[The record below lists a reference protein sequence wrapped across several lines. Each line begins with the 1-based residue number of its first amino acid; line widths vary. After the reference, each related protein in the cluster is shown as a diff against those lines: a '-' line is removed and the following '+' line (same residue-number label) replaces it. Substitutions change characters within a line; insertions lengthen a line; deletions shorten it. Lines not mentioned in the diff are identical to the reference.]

1 MADSAARVPSIVYAS
16 FDRFWAPKGASIHI
30 DAFTQALA
38 RAYGGLDLVTIAP
51 LDPDA
56 GRIAAPRPVAP
67 TLRGD
72 VRHWPLD
79 IRGRDL
85 IARVAH
91 FRAQL
96 WAWWAERGP
105 VDVAHFRSIFE
116 GYPLARR
123 KAEVA
128 RRIVYEVN
136 GLPSIE
142 LKYHYPDVADDR
154 ELIDKLRAQ
163 EDVCIAAADLLV
175 TPSAVTAALLVARGA
190 SPDRVAVIE
199 NGVDLDVFT
208 YRAPE
213 GPPRRWLYTG
223 TMTSWQGVF
232 AALEAL
238 RLYRR
243 DHEARL
249 TLVGPVRKAVRRRI
263 EARCAEEGLEG
274 AVDLLEPVDQ
284 SALAALYHAHD
295 VALVP
300 LLPND
305 RNLEQGCC
313 PLKLIEAMA
322 AGTPVVAS
330 DLEVVTQLATPDEE
344 AVIVRAGSPKA
355 IKDGV
360 LRLRDEPRLAQRV
373 SANARARVEARYT
386 WARAGARL
394 VEAYERMSVL
404 ARSF

>member
-1 MADSAARVPSIVYAS
+1 MPSIVYVS

-30 DAFTQALA
+30 DAFTRALA
-38 RAYGGLDLVTIAP
+38 EAYGPLDLVTIAP
-51 LDPDA
+51 HEANADP
-56 GRIAAPRPVAP
+56 IAAPLFDAP
-67 TLRGD
+67 NRRGE

-96 WAWWAERGP
+96 WPWWARRGR

-116 GYPLARR
+116 GYPIAKR
-123 KAEVA
+123 KADLA

-154 ELIDKLRAQ
+154 ELLGKLRAQ

-175 TPSAVTAALLVARGA
+175 TPSAVTADLLVARGA
-190 SPDRVAVIE
+190 RRERIAVIE
-199 NGVDLDVFT
+199 NGVDPDVFT
-208 YRAPE
+208 YRAPRP
-213 GPPRRWLYTG
+213 GPRRRWLYTG

-232 AALEAL
+232 AAIEAL
-238 RLYRR
+238 QLYRR
-243 DHEARL
+243 DKEARL
-249 TLVGPVRKAVRRRI
+249 TLVGPVKKSVQRRI
-263 EARCAEEGLEG
+263 ESECERLGVRE
-274 AVDLLEPVDQ
+274 AVELLAPVAP
-284 SALAALYHAHD
+284 SELAAMYHAHD

-313 PLKLIEAMA
+313 PLKLVEAMA
-322 AGTPVVAS
+322 SGTPVVAS
-330 DLEVVTQLATPDEE
+330 DLAVVTQLATPDEE
-344 AVIVRAGSPKA
+344 IVAVRPGSSKA

-360 LRLRDEPRLAQRV
+360 LRLGDDAFAASLAAR
-373 SANARARVEARYT
+373 ARARVEAEYT
-386 WARAGARL
+386 WARAGRRL
-394 VEAYERMSVL
+394 VEAYAEL
-404 ARSF
+404 L